1 MNVYTH
7 THTTSVRYPTSAPK
21 IKEGLFDVRTCQSH
35 TELKRSIYLFFKK
48 VLYTETANLT
58 NIGHLFII
66 T

>member
-1 MNVYTH
+1 MSEHVNPILNWKGQY
-7 THTTSVRYPTSAPK
+7 
-21 IKEGLFDVRTCQSH
+21 IF
-35 TELKRSIYLFFKK
+35 FFKK